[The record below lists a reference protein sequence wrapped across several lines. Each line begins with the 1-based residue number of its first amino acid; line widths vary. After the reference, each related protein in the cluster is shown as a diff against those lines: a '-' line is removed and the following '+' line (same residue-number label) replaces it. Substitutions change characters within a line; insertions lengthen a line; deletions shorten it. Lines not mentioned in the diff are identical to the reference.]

1 MVNVTG
7 KTCDSMIT
15 GFYEAAPENV
25 KEASKRQCVSTAYA
39 VRSIFCIP
47 SDDENKKVKTMRERG
62 RKALVKIPP
71 AFWSGAKGP
80 QVMNLLST
88 LNEGN

>member
-7 KTCDSMIT
+7 KTCDSIIT

-39 VRSIFCIP
+39 ARAIYCIS
-47 SDDENKKVKTMRERG
+47 SDDENETVKTMKKRG
-62 RKALVKIPP
+62 LMALVKIPP
-71 AFWSGAKGP
+71 AFLSGAKGN
-80 QVMNLLST
+80 QVMSYLST
-88 LNEGN
+88 LNKGN